1 MLLNFY
7 DPPPTLLASGS
18 KEGVDLGGSKL
29 ILSMDDSRNLF
40 SQGNIFTEMSWGE
53 FYKEK
58 GLEDQIHS
66 FTTKKYES
74 VNEIPELLIDIIIK
88 SINQIIKKRQ
98 LFYGIIDLEVDAFLN
113 ANTVIP
119 GLKLDIN
126 VINKLMLAHKETR
139 NRDLFPEII
148 RDIKKRKKI
157 KVEFQ
162 GEKKNN
168 LIFHGS
174 KLEDLANQLRV
185 VKGFAT
191 GIVCSSSEAAN
202 FYIMNDNII
211 FKENDN
217 PEFYIDKKNIQTIE
231 LGIKREL
238 LFPISWFRIDIGIR
252 ALETLQ
258 LWNEIKK
265 NDKLI
270 NILAE
275 YDHYIL
281 NLVFKK
287 FEKLASSEKIGV
299 NLVDDFYQM
308 TPQERRQALRD
319 MAHAIRILNKYYKE
333 TDKS

>member
-1 MLLNFY
+1 MLLDFY
-7 DPPPTLLASGS
+7 NPPPTLLVSGS

-29 ILSMDDSRNLF
+29 ILSIDDSRSLF
-40 SQGNIFTEMSWGE
+40 SEGSIFTEMSWAE
-53 FYKEK
+53 FYQEK
-58 GLEDQIHS
+58 GLEDQIHT

-74 VNEIPELLIDIIIK
+74 VRENPEALTDTIK
-88 SINQIIKKRQ
+88 DSIKNIIKKKQ

-113 ANTVIP
+113 ENTVIP
-119 GLKLDIN
+119 GLKVDHK
-126 VINKLMLAHKETR
+126 VINNLMEAHTQTR
-139 NRDLFPEII
+139 NKEMFPEII
-148 RDIKKRKKI
+148 RDVKKRKKI
-157 KVEFQ
+157 KIEFH
-162 GEKKNN
+162 GEKNKN

-191 GIVCSSSEAAN
+191 GIVCSSSDAAN

-211 FKENDN
+211 FKENDT

-231 LGIKREL
+231 MGIKREL

-258 LWNEIKK
+258 LWDKIKED
-265 NDKLI
+265 NKLKVA
-270 NILAE
+270 LAE
-275 YDHYIL
+275 YEHYVL

-319 MAHAIRILNKYYKE
+319 MAQAIRILTKYYKDE
-333 TDKS
+333 D